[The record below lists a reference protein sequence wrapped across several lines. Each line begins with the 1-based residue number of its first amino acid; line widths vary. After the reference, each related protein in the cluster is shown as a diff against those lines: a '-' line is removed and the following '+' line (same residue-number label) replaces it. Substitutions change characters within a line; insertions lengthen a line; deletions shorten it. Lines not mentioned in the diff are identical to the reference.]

1 MTTFTEKEDGIIYV
15 SIDDSRENDTTGK
28 YLSGPKVKQL
38 LTDGKYDE
46 LQKYFPE
53 HIYKALIRKYEEYK
67 IKIPQPVE
75 PNQQPSKTTKETR
88 IQSLR
93 DKLSK
98 RTGKN

>member
-1 MTTFTEKEDGIIYV
+1 MTTFTEKEDGIVYV
-15 SIDDSRENDTTGK
+15 TIDDSRENDTTGK

-38 LTDGKYDE
+38 LIEGKHDV
-46 LQKYFPE
+46 LQQHFPE
-53 HIYKALIRKYEEYK
+53 HIYKALVRQYEVYKTRMAQFVRKQPTPPK
-67 IKIPQPVE
+67 I
-75 PNQQPSKTTKETR
+75 TKESR